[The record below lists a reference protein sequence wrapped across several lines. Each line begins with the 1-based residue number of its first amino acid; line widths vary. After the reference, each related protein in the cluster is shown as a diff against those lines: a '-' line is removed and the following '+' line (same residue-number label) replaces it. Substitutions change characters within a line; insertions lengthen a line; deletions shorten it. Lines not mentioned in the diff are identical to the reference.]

1 MFDDDVVVHTQC
13 SAVGCSHGIYKVRKQ
28 TKKKIKRRKRKM
40 FFDKNL
46 IEHMLNNK
54 RKILNGF
61 LYGLVCIKNYVL

>member
-1 MFDDDVVVHTQC
+1 MFDDDVVL
-13 SAVGCSHGIYKVRKQ
+13 SAVWSGAHTVYKVRKQ
-28 TKKKIKRRKRKM
+28 TKKKPAKEKDV
-40 FFDKNL
+40 FDKNL